1 MTRSGE
7 RGSSRLSTLFW
18 LLVLAALV
26 YAAWNA
32 GPAYVANFRFKDSL
46 EDIARLP
53 PGPASERAVQER
65 IDRTIRE
72 LELREFVAPGD
83 CKASMEE
90 MSRTITCDYSREV
103 QFLPGYR
110 RTVLFR
116 NKVRQSVF

>member
-32 GPAYVANFRFKDSL
+32 GPAYVANFRFKDTL
-46 EDIARLP
+46 EDIARVP
-53 PGPASERAVQER
+53 PGPTSDRVVQER
-65 IDRTIRE
+65 IDRAINE
-72 LELREFVAPGD
+72 LDLREFLKPGD
-83 CKASMEE
+83 CQASREE

-116 NKVRQSVF
+116 NKVRQSIF